1 MPEVFINNQH
11 FKCKQ
16 VVLKP
21 VPSPKDSVLNQ
32 QKELQFFLSLELSA
46 SSS

>member
-1 MPEVFINNQH
+1 MPEVFISNQH

-16 VVLKP
+16 VLKT
-21 VPSPKDSVLNQ
+21 VPSPQGFSP
-32 QKELQFFLSLELSA
+32 ESTEGITFFLSLELSA